1 MAWTRVHK
9 IMVTLPDRA
18 QQIIQSHAVLIVS
31 IVKAC
36 EDDEMLQKIEPMLK
50 AAEEYGK
57 PELSTALRRVLD
69 GVREADDLSSNL
81 DEDDAVII
89 DAILKG
95 LQDPTSLPD
104 PRARADGAVAA
115 PGLAR
120 IIQLAA
126 KGNQNA
132 MEMVASMAEQMA
144 VAGGS
149 MALMGDV
156 LNRMVKGERDPEKL
170 SEEMD
175 ARGESLVLS
184 ILLEL
189 NKLKVH

>member
-1 MAWTRVHK
+1 MT
-9 IMVTLPDRA
+9 TLPGRA

-57 PELSTALRRVLD
+57 PELSAVLRRILD
-69 GVREADDLSSNL
+69 GSRDEDISSDL
-81 DEDDAVII
+81 DEDDTVII

-104 PRARADGAVAA
+104 PKARADEGVAA
-115 PGLAR
+115 PGLAK
-120 IIQLAA
+120 IIRLAS
-126 KGNQNA
+126 KSDQNA
-132 MEMVASMAEQMA
+132 MQMVDSMAKQMA
-144 VAGGS
+144 IAGGS

-156 LNRMVKGERDPEKL
+156 LNRMVEGERDPESL
-170 SEEMD
+170 CATMD

-189 NKLKVH
+189 NKLKAH

>member
-1 MAWTRVHK
+1 MA
-9 IMVTLPDRA
+9 TLPDRA

-36 EDDEMLQKIEPMLK
+36 EDSEMLEKIEPMLK

-57 PELSTALRRVLD
+57 PELSAVLRKILNGSRDADISSGLD
-69 GVREADDLSSNL
+69 GDDT
-81 DEDDAVII
+81 II
-89 DAILKG
+89 IEAILKG
-95 LQDPTSLPD
+95 LKEPSSLPD
-104 PRARADGAVAA
+104 PRAKADESAAA

-120 IIQLAA
+120 IIQLA
-126 KGNQNA
+126 GRGDQNA
-132 MEMVASMAEQMA
+132 MQMVASMAEQMA
-144 VAGGS
+144 VAGGN

-170 SEEMD
+170 SKEMD

-189 NKLKVH
+189 NKLAAH